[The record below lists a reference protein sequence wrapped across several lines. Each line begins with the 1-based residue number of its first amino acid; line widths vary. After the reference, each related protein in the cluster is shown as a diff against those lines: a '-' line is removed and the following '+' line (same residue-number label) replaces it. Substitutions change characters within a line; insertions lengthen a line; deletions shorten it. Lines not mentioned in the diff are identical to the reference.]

1 MAERRYDDA
10 AREYG
15 AAYEVS
21 KDPVLFFKIGSA
33 LDKADKCAV
42 AITYYRRYL
51 REAKPSANFQKLT
64 TERIATCEGRLRP
77 GSKADEGAAAGS
89 EGASSPGNDVLDLP
103 DEAPVVDRPPAAN
116 PVPPKKAA
124 GDATGVSVGVGIP
137 SVRGL

>member
-1 MAERRYDDA
+1 MARWLLCASLLLGSATATLAQANPDLADAAASYRGAEKAMAERRYDDA

-77 GSKADEGAAAGS
+77 GSKADE
-89 EGASSPGNDVLDLP
+89 
-103 DEAPVVDRPPAAN
+103 
-116 PVPPKKAA
+116 
-124 GDATGVSVGVGIP
+124 
-137 SVRGL
+137 